1 MEESVADASN
11 KLQFSFCGMKLM
23 VSGTIARVVSVAVSL
38 LILAVAYKVTG
49 L

>member
-1 MEESVADASN
+1 MEEPVPDASN

-23 VSGTIARVVSVAVSL
+23 VSGTIARVVSVAVCV
-38 LILAVAYKVTG
+38 LIVAVAYKVSG